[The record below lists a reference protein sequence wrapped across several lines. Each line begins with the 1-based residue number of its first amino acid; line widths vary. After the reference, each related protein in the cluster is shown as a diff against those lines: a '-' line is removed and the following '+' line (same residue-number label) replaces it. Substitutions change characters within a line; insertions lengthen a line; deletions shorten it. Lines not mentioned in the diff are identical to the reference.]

1 MKREF
6 FNQRGFT
13 LIEIIAV
20 LVILGILAAV
30 ALPKYFSLQSQAQT
44 QAALG
49 AVAEGKARV
58 NQYAASYMLTS
69 GVWPPTANLTTANL
83 GSNAGDFTLSF
94 VTGASTMTVSAVGA
108 GGAIPTSVGTTGTM
122 IVPGATY

>member
-1 MKREF
+1 MAF
-6 FNQRGFT
+6 DQRGFT

-30 ALPKYFSLQSQAQT
+30 ALPKYFNLQQQAQT
-44 QAALG
+44 RAALG

-69 GVWPPTANLTTANL
+69 GAWPPAANLTTANL

-108 GGAIPTSVGTTGTM
+108 GGVIPTSVGTTGTM

>member
-1 MKREF
+1 MAF
-6 FNQRGFT
+6 DQRGFT

-20 LVILGILAAV
+20 LVILGILAAL
-30 ALPKYFSLQSQAQT
+30 ALPKYFNLQSQAQT
-44 QAALG
+44 QAALA
-49 AVAEGKARV
+49 AVAEGKARI

-69 GVWPPTANLTTANL
+69 GTWPPAANLTTANL

-108 GGAIPTSVGTTGTM
+108 GGAIPTSVGTTGTV